1 MMKAFRRH
9 ARRERAASLVEV
21 PVPEPGKNQVLLK
34 VSHCGICGS
43 DLHAWLNHPGY
54 ESVLPEVTFGH
65 ELSGSVVSTGPDA
78 GDWKEGD
85 RAVMIALQASHDPND
100 RYCAEGL
107 PQLSPRRRVQG
118 LHLDGGMAEYVCV
131 EQEFLLPIP
140 DGLDLQLAAL
150 TEPLSVAEHCIG
162 NRSSVG
168 PGDRV
173 VVSGPGIIGMFC
185 ALSAR
190 SRGAEVIL
198 TGTEQD
204 ETTRLSAAR
213 TIGFET
219 LLVGHGHPPLHEQI
233 TAFFPDGAD
242 ALVEASGSAHALA
255 DSWQSVRPD
264 GVVTAVALYSRTI
277 DFDLTQFLRKQ
288 IDLRT
293 SYASSRPDYLR
304 AFDLLSQGA
313 IDLAALTRTYPLAE
327 AGQAFADSENLQV
340 MKALLACSD

>member
-1 MMKAFRRH
+1 MKAFRRH

-21 PVPEPGKNQVLLK
+21 PVPEPEKNQVLLK
-34 VSHCGICGS
+34 VSHCGVCGS

-65 ELSGSVVSTGPDA
+65 ELSGSVVSTGPNA

-85 RAVMIALQASHDPND
+85 RAVMIALQTSHDPND
-100 RYCAEGL
+100 RYCVDGL
-107 PQLSPRRRVQG
+107 PQLSHRRRVQG

-131 EQEFLLPIP
+131 DSEFLIPVP
-140 DGLDLQLAAL
+140 DGLDPALAAL

-190 SRGAEVIL
+190 SRGAEVLIS
-198 TGTEQD
+198 GTERD
-204 ETTRLSAAR
+204 EPSRLQAAR
-213 TIGFET
+213 RIGFET
-219 LLVGHGHPPLHEQI
+219 LIVGPDKRSLAEQVEEHF
-233 TAFFPDGAD
+233 TDGAD
-242 ALVEASGSAHALA
+242 ALIEASGAAPALSEA
-255 DSWQSVRPD
+255 WQSVRPD
-264 GVVTAVALYSRTI
+264 GTITAVALYSRTI

-293 SYASSRPDYLR
+293 SYASSKDDYLR
-304 AFDLLSQGA
+304 AFKLLQDGSVDASVLTQGYS
-313 IDLAALTRTYPLAE
+313 LADAE
-327 AGQAFADSENLQV
+327 QGFVDSENLAV
-340 MKALLACSD
+340 TKVLLDCT

>member
-21 PVPEPGKNQVLLK
+21 PVPVPGKNQVLLK

-140 DGLDLQLAAL
+140 NGLDLPLAAL

-185 ALSAR
+185 ALSA
-190 SRGAEVIL
+190 
-198 TGTEQD
+198 
-204 ETTRLSAAR
+204 
-213 TIGFET
+213 
-219 LLVGHGHPPLHEQI
+219 
-233 TAFFPDGAD
+233 
-242 ALVEASGSAHALA
+242 
-255 DSWQSVRPD
+255 
-264 GVVTAVALYSRTI
+264 
-277 DFDLTQFLRKQ
+277 
-288 IDLRT
+288 
-293 SYASSRPDYLR
+293 
-304 AFDLLSQGA
+304 
-313 IDLAALTRTYPLAE
+313 
-327 AGQAFADSENLQV
+327 
-340 MKALLACSD
+340 